1 MGDAFSFRLIPGF
14 SNFPRNFD
22 FYSNF
27 GLGTQSVLGKPIER
41 LSAKSGSYCDR
52 DNLGME
58 RLWSVVIIKLAS

>member
-14 SNFPRNFD
+14 SNFPCNFG
-22 FYSNF
+22 FYNNF
-27 GLGTQSVLGKPIER
+27 GLGIQSVLGKPIEP

-58 RLWSVVIIKLAS
+58 RLWSGVIMKLAP